1 MSEIEGIVNV
11 YIEIEQFSNQKYEFN
26 KEKGELELD
35 RVLPHP
41 FTYPYAYGFIP
52 NTLAEDGDDLDALI
66 VTNTPLEKGKEYKT
80 RIVGVLIMEDEKGMD
95 EKILCVLEKD
105 YETIQDIG
113 DLPESS
119 LENVKWF
126 FENYKKKD
134 NGKWSKVSG
143 YETKDDAV
151 KLYKKCL
158 DNRNYKNVFVYC
170 GGKCGSS
177 TLFNSLNFKHFKTIQ
192 LYSNF
197 YYKKITKQD
206 KSIFNLIDDSCKF
219 FNRVY
224 IIDSYRTPIERKISS
239 FFQNINK
246 YLPNYE
252 QMSINE
258 INTFFKENLFNKIEE
273 YHSINEVLLHYNV
286 PLFSKFNFESR
297 YNIAIQD
304 NKIFIK
310 ILFKDIDNWDSILS
324 EIFEENIKINPKNV
338 TKLKKIK
345 ILYEK
350 FKLNFRVPKNYIDNV
365 LIKDVEFKI
374 YNSEEDQRKY
384 IEYWN
389 ELSE

>member
-151 KLYKKCL
+151 KLYKKYEKSFQF
-158 DNRNYKNVFVYC
+158 NIPKIFVFC
-170 GGKCGSS
+170 GGKCGGTTLSNTLELS
-177 TLFNSLNFKHFKTIQ
+177 GFDVSHYHTLNSPGLFKSRLNCNDVNHDIIFEIEKNIILFN
-192 LYSNF
+192 
-197 YYKKITKQD
+197 KIY
-206 KSIFNLIDDSCKF
+206 F
-219 FNRVY
+219 
-224 IIDSYRTPIERKISS
+224 IDSYRTPIERKISS
-239 FFQNINK
+239 FFQHIK
-246 YLPNYE
+246 TYLPNFKE
-252 QMSINE
+252 LSITE
-258 INTFFKENLFNKIEE
+258 LITFFNKNLIETSEE
-273 YHSINEVLLHYNV
+273 YHSINKILSYYNI
-286 PLFSKFNFESR
+286 PLFSKTTR
-297 YNIAIQD
+297 
-304 NKIFIK
+304 
-310 ILFKDIDNWDSILS
+310 
-324 EIFEENIKINPKNV
+324 
-338 TKLKKIK
+338 
-345 ILYEK
+345 
-350 FKLNFRVPKNYIDNV
+350 
-365 LIKDVEFKI
+365 
-374 YNSEEDQRKY
+374 
-384 IEYWN
+384 
-389 ELSE
+389 